1 MLNENSAR
9 MPNKLI
15 YLLKRLSDDWY
26 CTELCH
32 ANLKGFNNSYIPL
45 FMSIGTKGISN
56 SRLASN
62 LSITKQAAS
71 KVIKELEELN
81 LVKSEKCSTDGRS
94 MMLYLTDSGIR
105 FYEHIKNQMVEL
117 EHEYKKVV
125 GARNYENAI
134 DVMLKLVEYHEHMN
148 REHMNKAVLN

>member
-1 MLNENSAR
+1 MLNENSSR
-9 MPNKLI
+9 MPSRLL

-56 SRLASN
+56 SKLAAN

-71 KVIKELEELN
+71 KVIKELEELE
-81 LVKSEKCSTDGRS
+81 LVRSEKCSTDGRS
-94 MMLYLTDSGIR
+94 MMLYLTDEGIR
-105 FYEHIKNQMVEL
+105 FYEHIRSQMLSL
-117 EHEYKKVV
+117 EKEYKKVV
-125 GARNYENAI
+125 GTKNYETAI
-134 DVMLKLVEYHEHMN
+134 NVMLKLVEYHQHM
-148 REHMNKAVLN
+148 EKAALN

>member
-1 MLNENSAR
+1 MLNEDSTR
-9 MPNKLI
+9 MTSRLL

-32 ANLKGFNNSYIPL
+32 ASLKGFNNSYIPL

-56 SRLASN
+56 SKLASN

-81 LVKSEKCSTDGRS
+81 LVQSEKCSTDGRS
-94 MMLYLTDSGIR
+94 MMLYLTENGIS
-105 FYEHIKNQMVEL
+105 FYDHLKNQMTAL
-117 EHEYKKVV
+117 EQEYKKVV
-125 GARNYENAI
+125 GAKNYETAI
-134 DVMLKLVEYHEHMN
+134 NVMLKLVEYHQQLD
-148 REHMNKAVLN
+148 KAALN

>member
-1 MLNENSAR
+1 MLNEDVTR
-9 MPNKLI
+9 MPNRLL

-32 ANLKGFNNSYIPL
+32 ATLKGFNNSYLPL

-71 KVIKELEELN
+71 KVIKELEELR
-81 LVKSEKCSTDGRS
+81 LVRSEKCSTDGRS
-94 MMLYLTDSGIR
+94 MMLYLTEQGIG
-105 FYEHIKNQMVEL
+105 FYEHISSQMTAL
-117 EHEYKKVV
+117 EKEYKKVA
-125 GARNYENAI
+125 GAKNYETAI
-134 DVMLKLVEYHEHMN
+134 NVLLKLVAYHQNLE
-148 REHMNKAVLN
+148 KASLN

>member
-1 MLNENSAR
+1 MLNEEATR
-9 MPNKLI
+9 MTSRLL
-15 YLLKRLSDDWY
+15 YLLKRLSDEWY
-26 CTELCH
+26 CTKLCH
-32 ANLKGFNNSYIPL
+32 ANLEGFNNSHIPL
-45 FMSIGTKGISN
+45 FMSIGTTGISN
-56 SRLASN
+56 SKLAAN

>member
-1 MLNENSAR
+1 MLNGDATR
-9 MPNKLI
+9 MTSRLL

-56 SRLASN
+56 SKLAAN

-71 KVIKELEELN
+71 KVIKELEELE
-81 LVKSEKCSTDGRS
+81 LVRSEKCSTDGRS
-94 MMLYLTDSGIR
+94 MMLYLTDEGIS
-105 FYEHIKNQMVEL
+105 FYEHLKSQMEAL
-117 EHEYKKVV
+117 EQEYKKVV
-125 GARNYENAI
+125 GAKNYENAI
-134 DVMLKLVEYHEHMN
+134 NVLLKLVEYHEDL
-148 REHMNKAVLN
+148 NKAVKV

>member
-1 MLNENSAR
+1 
-9 MPNKLI
+9 MPSRLL

-32 ANLKGFNNSYIPL
+32 AKLKGFNNSYLPL

-71 KVIKELEELN
+71 KVIKELEELR
-81 LVKSEKCSTDGRS
+81 LVSSEKCSTDGRS
-94 MMLYLTDSGIR
+94 MMLYLTDEGIG
-105 FYEHIKNQMVEL
+105 FYEHISSQMTAL
-117 EHEYKKVV
+117 EKEYKKVV
-125 GARNYENAI
+125 GAKNYETAI
-134 DVMLKLVEYHEHMN
+134 NVLLKLVAYHQNLE
-148 REHMNKAVLN
+148 KASLN

>member
-1 MLNENSAR
+1 MLNGDATR
-9 MPNKLI
+9 MTSRLL

-56 SRLASN
+56 SKLASN

-71 KVIKELEELN
+71 KVIKELEELE
-81 LVKSEKCSTDGRS
+81 LVRSEKCSTDGRS
-94 MMLYLTDSGIR
+94 MMLYLTDEGIG
-105 FYEHIKNQMVEL
+105 FYEHLKSQMESL
-117 EHEYKKVV
+117 EQEYKKVV
-125 GARNYENAI
+125 GVKNYENAI
-134 DVMLKLVEYHEHMN
+134 NVMLKLVEYHEDL
-148 REHMNKAVLN
+148 NKAVKV

>member
-1 MLNENSAR
+1 MLNENVTR
-9 MPNKLI
+9 MTSRLL

-56 SRLASN
+56 SKLAAN

-71 KVIKELEELN
+71 KVIKELEELG
-81 LVKSEKCSTDGRS
+81 LVRSEKCNTDGRS
-94 MMLYLTDSGIR
+94 MMLYLTDEGIR
-105 FYEHIKNQMVEL
+105 FYEHISAQMKAL
-117 EHEYKKVV
+117 EKE
-125 GARNYENAI
+125 
-134 DVMLKLVEYHEHMN
+134 
-148 REHMNKAVLN
+148 